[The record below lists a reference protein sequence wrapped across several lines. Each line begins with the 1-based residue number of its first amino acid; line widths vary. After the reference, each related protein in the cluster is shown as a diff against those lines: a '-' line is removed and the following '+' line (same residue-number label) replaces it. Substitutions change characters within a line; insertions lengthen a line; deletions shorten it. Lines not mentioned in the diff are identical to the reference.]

1 MLDQATGPWKLV
13 LTVLFF
19 PLFFQNTFLS
29 FAWGVGDHGWMIWLK
44 RIYLLLPVLA
54 IVLGCW
60 ITSVSVATVII
71 RHRRSEFI
79 TSLLITWW
87 DLAKAILAF
96 WVGTGKFVFVLIGA
110 LFGMLRMLIIGLW
123 VLVQDILLIPFF
135 LIRGVGVSMLSPGVA
150 WIAVALTLVWSF
162 VEAAVFTYVTTPL
175 VMDTLSNLTGD
186 QLSESVIRVPLY
198 LFMVF
203 IILGSYAVLATWADA
218 IRSKNIATIVK
229 IGAIEL
235 VTIFVEVL
243 FLYREFVDSLVP
255 WFAQH
260 MQGGFQL
267 GIVGTLAISSLAW
280 LGIRGMSWFLFAA
293 KGAPTIMA
301 IIQGEGIK
309 STSSS
314 SQSNK
319 SAKALVLTLGMIEQI
334 KKEMD
339 WIEKKGN
346 DVLAAFI
353 LPPLQVVAA
362 AINFCTLLIIS
373 QHIFEIPLKEIR
385 DVMEPKFPIRI
396 AKKGIKGSAA

>member
-1 MLDQATGPWKLV
+1 
-13 LTVLFF
+13 
-19 PLFFQNTFLS
+19 
-29 FAWGVGDHGWMIWLK
+29 
-44 RIYLLLPVLA
+44 
-54 IVLGCW
+54 
-60 ITSVSVATVII
+60 
-71 RHRRSEFI
+71 
-79 TSLLITWW
+79 
-87 DLAKAILAF
+87 
-96 WVGTGKFVFVLIGA
+96 VGTGKFVLVLVGA
-110 LFGMLRMLIIGLW
+110 LFALLRLLVIGLW

-135 LIRGVGVSMLSPGVA
+135 LIRGVGVSILSPGIA

-203 IILGSYAVLATWADA
+203 IILGSYAVLATWSDA
-218 IRSKNIATIVK
+218 IRSKNIATIFK

-260 MQGGFQL
+260 MQGNFQL
-267 GIVGTLAISSLAW
+267 GIIGTLVISSLAW
-280 LGIRGMSWFLFAA
+280 LGIRGMSWFLFAS

-309 STSSS
+309 ASASSVS
-314 SQSNK
+314 SAK
-319 SAKALVLTLGMIEQI
+319 TTKALVLTLGMIEQI

-339 WIEKKGN
+339 WIENKGN
-346 DVLAAFI
+346 EILGAFI

-373 QHIFEIPLKEIR
+373 QHIFEIPLKEIQ

-396 AKKGIKGSAA
+396 AKKGLRGSAA